1 MKSVRVFSFIVLA
14 GLLAVGSAA
23 LAKAKPKKEA
33 HVSPQTAT
41 FAMGC
46 FWQPD
51 EFFRKVPGVLETEVG
66 YTGGRV
72 QNPNY
77 KQVCYTDTGHAEA
90 INIKFDPSKI
100 SYRKLLELFW
110 NNHDPTTLNRQGP
123 DRGEQYRSAIF
134 THGPGQDK
142 EARETLKIVAEQKIW
157 GDDPIVTQ
165 IVEAK
170 EWWPAEEYHQ
180 KYLEKAGVTECHLPT
195 PPKKMLKL

>member
-1 MKSVRVFSFIVLA
+1 MA
-14 GLLAVGSAA
+14 
-23 LAKAKPKKEA
+23 PHTE
-33 HVSPQTAT
+33 TAT

-51 EFFRKVPGVLETEVG
+51 EFFRTVPGVLSTEVG

-72 QNPNY
+72 AQPTY

-90 INIKFDPSKI
+90 VKIVFDPAKL
-100 SYRKLLELFW
+100 SYRQLLELFW

-123 DRGEQYRSAIF
+123 DRGTQYRSAIF
-134 THGPGQDK
+134 THGSQQDK
-142 EARETLKIVAEQKIW
+142 EVRASLKAVVDQKVW

-165 IVEAK
+165 IAEAQ

-180 KYLEKAGVTECHLPT
+180 KYLYKAGATECHLAK
-195 PPKKMLKL
+195 PPRKALKL